1 MSRARRWAIL
11 VVVLAVAATAAVALV
26 IGRESLTSGSG
37 TSGRAAATI
46 TATDGVR
53 LSAETYAPASSDAPA
68 LVVMPVPFGSPG
80 TVYRPVAA
88 ALQARGYEVVTY
100 LQRGFHESQGE
111 VDFAG
116 PATQRD
122 ASTVITWA
130 LKHTAADADR
140 IGMFGMSYGAGV
152 SLLAAAHDPRVRAV
166 AALSTWTDWARSFG
180 PNGTPSTQAV
190 SILFHEAQ
198 SRLAPSAAPWVSTLH
213 DPSKFN
219 TQLAALSATRSPQ
232 TYVAQLNH
240 NNPAI
245 MIANAYEDS
254 FLPPAQLV
262 DFFDALT
269 TPKRLQLIP
278 GDHSAPGYSALRG
291 QHSAPVDDAFDWLDH
306 YLLGRANGIS
316 AGGPIRLQDV
326 TTHAVHTYTSWPG
339 TSDVLGIGAPN
350 HPSNIGT
357 IGAWTATLPSD
368 TDSGADLG
376 PIKSGAAEDYH
387 VQLAQLTQLSAGS
400 ALGWSTAPLEK
411 PRLVSGTPRLHM
423 RIASSSTSATIFT
436 YLYEVN
442 AAGLGALISAQPYT
456 ATDLTPGTARSVTVD
471 LQPISWTVRAGDK
484 IDLVVDTADPRFTS
498 PTPAG
503 TTVTLSSTASD
514 PATLSA
520 FGT

>member
-269 TPKRLQLIP
+269 TPKRL
-278 GDHSAPGYSALRG
+278 
-291 QHSAPVDDAFDWLDH
+291 
-306 YLLGRANGIS
+306 
-316 AGGPIRLQDV
+316 
-326 TTHAVHTYTSWPG
+326 
-339 TSDVLGIGAPN
+339 
-350 HPSNIGT
+350 
-357 IGAWTATLPSD
+357 
-368 TDSGADLG
+368 
-376 PIKSGAAEDYH
+376 
-387 VQLAQLTQLSAGS
+387 
-400 ALGWSTAPLEK
+400 
-411 PRLVSGTPRLHM
+411 
-423 RIASSSTSATIFT
+423 
-436 YLYEVN
+436 
-442 AAGLGALISAQPYT
+442 
-456 ATDLTPGTARSVTVD
+456 
-471 LQPISWTVRAGDK
+471 
-484 IDLVVDTADPRFTS
+484 
-498 PTPAG
+498 
-503 TTVTLSSTASD
+503 
-514 PATLSA
+514 
-520 FGT
+520 